1 MEVPPPDLRL
11 VGVIAGADRAVA
23 ILRRQAGGPALN
35 LKVGDTVD
43 AWRVDA
49 IGPDRVSLRNGNRE
63 KTYRLFSVGGLP
75 SQQPASR
82 ISNLPQLSNSGTR

>member
-1 MEVPPPDLRL
+1 VEVPPPDLRL
-11 VGVIAGADRAVA
+11 VGVVAGADRAVA
-23 ILRRQAGGPALN
+23 ILRRQMGGPSLN

-49 IGPDRVSLRNGNRE
+49 IGPDRVSLRDGDRE

-82 ISNLPQLSNSGTR
+82 ITNLPQLGISGPR